1 MVTRP
6 PAWTEKNDMGRV
18 SETHHSH
25 LLKEHATK
33 NPPRYDDLAGQNSL
47 SGLPTGRHVLTVLV
61 CIAAVT
67 GFIFLLLTH
76 FQH

>member
-6 PAWTEKNDMGRV
+6 PTWTEENDMARL

-25 LLKEHATK
+25 LLKEHMTK
-33 NPPRYDDLAGQNSL
+33 NPPRYDDLARQISL
-47 SGLPTGRHVLTVLV
+47 SEVPTGRHVLTMLV
-61 CIAAVT
+61 CIVAVT
-67 GFIFLLLTH
+67 GSIFLLLTH